1 MPTYREAGVDI
12 NLGNEFVSFLQ
23 KKFPHIGGFSGLY
36 PINKNQSLVAATD
49 GVGTKLKFA
58 FELNEHSTVGIDLV
72 AMCVNDIITTGGTPL
87 FFLDYL
93 AFGKL
98 DIDIAKKILKGI
110 SKGCEEARCTLLG
123 GETAEMPGFYKE
135 KEYDLAGFSVGI
147 IQNDSVIN
155 GKDVESKD
163 VIVGLS
169 SNGVHS
175 NGFSLIRKII
185 HDSKSSLK
193 ESLDG
198 DALGQCLLNPT
209 RIYVSD
215 VEKTLAKYH
224 VKAMAHITGGGLE
237 DNIGRVLPEG
247 FFVELNYSWD
257 IPKIFRWVQAKGQVN
272 DTVMYQT
279 FNMGIGYT
287 FIVSESVFENMRH
300 DSNLKYIKIGNVFS
314 K

>member
-1 MPTYREAGVDI
+1 MPSYKEAGVDV

-49 GVGTKLKFA
+49 GVGTKLKLA

-72 AMCVNDIITTGGTPL
+72 AMCVNDIITTGATPL
-87 FFLDYL
+87 FFLDYF
-93 AFGKL
+93 ACGKL
-98 DIDIAKKILKGI
+98 DIDVAKEVLKGI
-110 SKGCEEARCTLLG
+110 EKGCEMAKCTLLG
-123 GETAEMPGFYKE
+123 GETAEMPGLYKE

-147 IQNDSVIN
+147 VQNDSVIN
-155 GKDVESKD
+155 GKNIESKD
-163 VIVGLS
+163 VVVGLT

-185 HDSKSSLK
+185 YDNQR
-193 ESLDG
+193 SLDEPLGG
-198 DALGQCLLNPT
+198 DSLGQCLLHPT

-215 VEKTLAKYH
+215 VERTLTKYS
-224 VKAMAHITGGGLE
+224 VKSMAHITGGGLV
-237 DNIGRVLPEG
+237 DNIQRTLPDG
-247 FFVELNYSWD
+247 FFVDLNYSWD
-257 IPKIFRWVQAKGQVN
+257 IPKIFRWIQVKGGVS

-287 FIVSESVFENMRH
+287 FIVSESVFETMQF
-300 DSNLKYIKIGNVFS
+300 DSCLKYIKIGNVFS